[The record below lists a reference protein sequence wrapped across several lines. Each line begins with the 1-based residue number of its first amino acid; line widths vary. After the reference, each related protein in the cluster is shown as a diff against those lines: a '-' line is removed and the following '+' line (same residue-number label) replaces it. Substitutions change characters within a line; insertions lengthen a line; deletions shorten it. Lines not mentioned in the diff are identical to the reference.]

1 MAINAKVS
9 SAASYNLTVSNN
21 GGTLTSQKPISLRN
35 VVREGAIASV
45 DTIESIGNVTAV
57 NKTDGAF
64 LQYNATTQKYEV
76 VQAELDGGS
85 F

>member
-1 MAINAKVS
+1 MALSQGGYKISINQSGS
-9 SAASYNLTVSNN
+9 SLGSS
-21 GGTLTSQKPISLRN
+21 KPISLRN
-35 VVREGAIASV
+35 VVREGAVASL
-45 DTIESIGNVTAV
+45 DTIESIGNVSTV

>member
-1 MAINAKVS
+1 MALSQGGYKISINQSGS
-9 SAASYNLTVSNN
+9 SLGSS
-21 GGTLTSQKPISLRN
+21 KPISLRN
-35 VVREGAIASV
+35 VVREGAVASV
-45 DTIESIGNVTAV
+45 DTIESIGNVSTV

-64 LQYNATTQKYEV
+64 LQYNAETQKYEV

>member
-1 MAINAKVS
+1 MALVQGGYKISINQS
-9 SAASYNLTVSNN
+9 GSGLSTN
-21 GGTLTSQKPISLRN
+21 KPISLRN
-35 VVREGAIASV
+35 VVREGAVASV
-45 DTIESIGNVTAV
+45 DTIEEIGNVSTV

>member
-1 MAINAKVS
+1 MALAQGGYKISINQNGS
-9 SAASYNLTVSNN
+9 SLGSP
-21 GGTLTSQKPISLRN
+21 KPISLRN
-35 VVREGAIASV
+35 VVREGAVASL
-45 DTIESIGNVTAV
+45 DTIESIGNVSTV

-64 LQYNATTQKYEV
+64 LQYNAATQKYEV